1 MIEEAKESE
10 STLLLV
16 IVQRLNHIE
25 EEIEQNPNVDP
36 GEMIQKEK
44 IRDYLQMRHDQ
55 EQKASAKSKKKLVK
69 NSLEESKDEVVPV
82 AGVQG
87 Q

>member
-44 IRDYLQMRHDQ
+44 IRDYLQMRHNQ
-55 EQKASAKSKKKLVK
+55 ELKASAK
-69 NSLEESKDEVVPV
+69 
-82 AGVQG
+82 
-87 Q
+87 